1 MAVLVQTMLFGGGLL
16 QASDG
21 VHMQQML
28 EVFGESS
35 WRKATVAY
43 EISEDVCEVLTATLR
58 VNKNHVIWRHSSP
71 THTRI
76 TSKHFEATVVVVIWC
91 YVLWKKLNWNWPNTF
106 QILSISNASNY
117 N

>member
-1 MAVLVQTMLFGGGLL
+1 MTVLVQMMLFWGGLL

-43 EISEDVCEVLTATLR
+43 EISEEVLTATLR
-58 VNKNHVIWRHSSP
+58 KNKNHLIWHHSSP
-71 THTRI
+71 THTH
-76 TSKHFEATVVVVIWC
+76 THYS
-91 YVLWKKLNWNWPNTF
+91 
-106 QILSISNASNY
+106 
-117 N
+117 